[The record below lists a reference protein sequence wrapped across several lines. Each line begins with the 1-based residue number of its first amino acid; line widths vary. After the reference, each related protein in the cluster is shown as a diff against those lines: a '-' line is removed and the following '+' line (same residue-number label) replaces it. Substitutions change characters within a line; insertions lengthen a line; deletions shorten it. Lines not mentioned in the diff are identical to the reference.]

1 MISVDE
7 TYGHHYDLEVNVSS
21 MQQGTWAPQYLSS
34 WEQTNLQEKWRFFV
48 KSKGVLLK
56 DYLPGG
62 NMINGEYYA

>member
-34 WEQTNLQEKWRFFV
+34 WEQTNLQEK
-48 KSKGVLLK
+48 
-56 DYLPGG
+56 
-62 NMINGEYYA
+62 